1 MKNWL
6 NADSSSDSKG
16 VFLMRARIIYNPTS
30 GRELIKRNLV
40 DILQIYEE
48 AGYETSAFAT
58 TADANSAYNEAKR
71 VAQEG
76 FDLIV
81 AAGGDGTI
89 NEVVNGIA
97 GLKRRPKM
105 AIIPAGTTNDY
116 ARALHIPRNNLLEA
130 AKMIQ
135 KNQTIKMDIGKAVM
149 NEKETYFINIGGGG
163 LLTELTYDVP
173 SSLKSVFG
181 YLAYFAKG
189 AEMLPRIKP
198 IPMHIEYDEGVYE
211 GTASMFF
218 VAVTNSVGGFE
229 QLAPDALLDD
239 GKFTM
244 IVVKTANQI
253 EILHLIALLLNG
265 GKHIEHP
272 NILYAKTSKIH
283 ARPANN
289 SRMMINLDG
298 EYGGDAPVTFINLHQ
313 HIEMFANVDEIM
325 GAVTNPIDY
334 TEEVEEAFIREV
346 EGLTNEDINEDGIVS
361 PTKEIKKEGTISATD
376 ATNEA
381 GLISQNKETKEE
393 PKK

>member
-1 MKNWL
+1 
-6 NADSSSDSKG
+6 
-16 VFLMRARIIYNPTS
+16 MRARIIYNPTS

-58 TADANSAYNEAKR
+58 TADANSAHNEAKR
-71 VAQEG
+71 VALEG

-116 ARALHIPRNNLLEA
+116 ARALHIPRSNLLEA
-130 AKMIQ
+130 AKTIQ

-229 QLAPDALLDD
+229 RLAPDALLDD

-265 GKHIEHP
+265 GKHIDHP

-283 ARPANN
+283 ARPAND

-313 HIEMFANVDEIM
+313 HIEMFANVDEIL

-346 EGLTNEDINEDGIVS
+346 EGLTNEDINEDGV
-361 PTKEIKKEGTISATD
+361 ISHT
-376 ATNEA
+376 
-381 GLISQNKETKEE
+381 KETK
-393 PKK
+393 K